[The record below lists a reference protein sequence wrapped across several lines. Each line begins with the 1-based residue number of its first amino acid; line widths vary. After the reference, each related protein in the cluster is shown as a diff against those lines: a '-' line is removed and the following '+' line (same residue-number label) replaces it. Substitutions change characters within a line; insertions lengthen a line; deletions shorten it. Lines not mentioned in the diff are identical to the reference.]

1 MTIIS
6 APVVYWK
13 LDNDILSA
21 RFLSDDEKPKAVERL
36 RANQT
41 GTGSR
46 VFKWSHI
53 KELALEPKTYLWI
66 SLSLLLNVGASVTN
80 TFGPL
85 IIGGKSAH
93 PLPDCYFEI

>member
-1 MTIIS
+1 M
-6 APVVYWK
+6 YWK
-13 LDNDILSA
+13 LDNDIPSA
-21 RFLSDDEKPKAVERL
+21 RFLSDYEKQQAIERL

-46 VFKWSHI
+46 DFKWSHI
-53 KELALEPKTYLWI
+53 LELALEPKTYLWV

-85 IIGGKSAH
+85 IIGGMYRT
-93 PLPDCYFEI
+93 LTQIVVILLLTYVG